1 MESITEDMIVDYI
14 VNDIQTIMNS
24 GASKEDAIE
33 QERYHLDVI
42 IDMVSRKIE
51 E

>member
-14 VNDIQTIMNS
+14 VNDIKSLMSS
-24 GASKEDAIE
+24 GASKGDAIE